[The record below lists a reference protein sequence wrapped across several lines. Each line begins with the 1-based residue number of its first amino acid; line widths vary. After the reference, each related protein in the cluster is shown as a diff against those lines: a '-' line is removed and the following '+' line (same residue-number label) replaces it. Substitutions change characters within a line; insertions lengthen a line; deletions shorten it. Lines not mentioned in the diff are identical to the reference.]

1 MRRIIRLEHL
11 GIQLLAAYGLGTQ
24 TVLLAF
30 TAGEP
35 QGLALLYKQ
44 FLGTLALVAIL
55 GYSLL
60 FAVQRLP
67 MAPASTAAAD
77 AGEERGSQ
85 EPSLAGRA
93 ESRWFVT
100 PVLRG
105 MLVLVGLLAIGG
117 GSLVRA
123 PVGWHG
129 MPGLFFVALGG
140 YFLALGT
147 AGFTGVWK
155 ERHGLASVPE
165 GGDRKL

>member
-1 MRRIIRLEHL
+1 MKRIIRLEHL
-11 GIQLLAAYGLGTQ
+11 GMQLLAAYGLGTQ

-60 FAVQRLP
+60 FVLKKLPAAPVPAV
-67 MAPASTAAAD
+67 AG
-77 AGEERGSQ
+77 GEEEGCPQ
-85 EPSLAGRA
+85 ERSPEDRVERSP
-93 ESRWFVT
+93 WVK

-105 MLVLVGLLAIGG
+105 VLILFGLGMIGG
-117 GSLVRA
+117 GSLVRSPA
-123 PVGWHG
+123 GWHG

-147 AGFTGVWK
+147 AGFTGLWQG
-155 ERHGLASVPE
+155 RRDQTLAQDA
-165 GGDRKL
+165 GDGEA

>member
-44 FLGTLALVAIL
+44 ALGTLTLVAIL

-67 MAPASTAAAD
+67 MPEPSAAAE
-77 AGEERGSQ
+77 AGEEHGPQ
-85 EPSLAGRA
+85 EPSLAGGA

-117 GSLVRA
+117 GSQVRA
-123 PVGWHG
+123 PADWHG
-129 MPGLFFVALGG
+129 LPGLFFVALGG

-147 AGFTGVWK
+147 AGFTGIWQGQRYRTLFS
-155 ERHGLASVPE
+155 EE
-165 GGDRKL
+165 E